1 MGFGAVITCGSDNR
15 PLPAEIADCMLEV
28 RIEQAIGEATRYGLR
43 VRDDLTEGSP
53 MASKAAEFAAGEI
66 LGLSIEKGDEI
77 VCLVRGPITD
87 TKLKST
93 VGGPGST
100 FEVHGTDRL
109 VELDRKGVTGTWSGK
124 ASDAAQVIIG
134 QIGATPDVQATQRDY
149 DKRSGTLNQSGTA
162 LEFIRQIARENGV
175 HFWLSYKVKRD
186 PLDLTGANLNIE
198 EVGNF
203 KASPP
208 RSDGGLGGLGGLGSL
223 ASALPVL
230 LAPADGVVLR
240 PQTGDDCGHNVSSFE
255 VNADQERPTK
265 AKVAAIDL
273 SSVNVQTNEARSKTA
288 AMAQGGR
295 TLESQQSNEHSMQPR
310 AAGDPED
317 VQRRAEAALAEQAF
331 NITARGSTT
340 FYMLRNLMMPHDI
353 VSVER
358 LGPEASVP
366 FRVRKVTH
374 VITPTDHYMDFE
386 LQTNAKG
393 SGA

>member
-1 MGFGAVITCGSDNR
+1 MGFGAVITCGTDNH
-15 PLPAEIADCMLEV
+15 PLPADIAECLLEV
-28 RIEQAIGEATRYGLR
+28 RVEQAIGEATHFGVR
-43 VRDDLTEGSP
+43 VRDDLSEGSP
-53 MASKAAEFAAGEI
+53 MASKATELAGGAM
-66 LGLSIEKGDEI
+66 LGICVENGDGM

-100 FEVHGTDRL
+100 FEVHGSDRCI
-109 VELDRKGVTGTWSGK
+109 ELDRKSVTGTWSGK

-134 QIGATPDVQATQRDY
+134 SLGATPDVQTTQRSY
-149 DKRSGTLNQSGTA
+149 DSRSGTLNQSGTA
-162 LEFIRQIARENGV
+162 LEFVRQIARENGM

-186 PLDLTGANLNIE
+186 PLDLTGANLKIE

-203 KASPP
+203 KSSPP
-208 RSDGGLGGLGGLGSL
+208 RSDSALGAL
-223 ASALPVL
+223 ASALPVM

-240 PQTGDDCGHNVSSFE
+240 PQVGDDCGHNVSSFE

-265 AKVAAIDL
+265 ATFAAIDL
-273 SSVNVQTNEARSKTA
+273 SSIKVQSNEARSKVA
-288 AMAQGGR
+288 PMASGGS
-295 TLESQQSNEHSMQPR
+295 TLDKQQSDEHSMRPR

-331 NITARGSTT
+331 NITAHGSTT
-340 FYMLRNLMMPHDI
+340 FYMLRGLLLPHDI

-374 VITPTDHYMDFE
+374 VITPSDHYMDFE
-386 LQTNAKG
+386 LQTNARG
-393 SGA
+393 SGR